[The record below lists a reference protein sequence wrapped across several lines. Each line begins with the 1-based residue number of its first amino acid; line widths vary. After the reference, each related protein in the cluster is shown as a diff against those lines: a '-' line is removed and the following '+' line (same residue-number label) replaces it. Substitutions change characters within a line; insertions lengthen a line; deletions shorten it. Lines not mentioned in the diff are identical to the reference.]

1 MLRRVAVVRSS
12 RALRGDAIV
21 IVIVLALRADGPL
34 AAAGARRL
42 QAAAVLAGLLLHA
55 RAAKLGLVPA
65 IWAAAAV
72 GSPAALTGAA
82 PQHAV
87 DLDDC
92 ALARR
97 AWRAVVDGGRRVVRL
112 LRLVRGREDREL
124 AVRQGQRRRAALRA
138 LASSPPPESIK
149 SSAAASSICAV
160 PPAVVAISGDASIC
174 SLHDKSCSMVAAR
187 SGPPR
192 GRSIGLPR

>member
-1 MLRRVAVVRSS
+1 MAGLRE
-12 RALRGDAIV
+12 LC
-21 IVIVLALRADGPL
+21 DGAR
-34 AAAGARRL
+34 AAAPPGWVLLRMVLL

-55 RAAKLGLVPA
+55 GAAKLGLVPA

-124 AVRQGQRRRAALRA
+124 AVRQGQRRRAA
-138 LASSPPPESIK
+138 
-149 SSAAASSICAV
+149 
-160 PPAVVAISGDASIC
+160 
-174 SLHDKSCSMVAAR
+174 
-187 SGPPR
+187 
-192 GRSIGLPR
+192 